1 MFRPLD
7 DRQQPAIWVR
17 KLAVWRHWAPEDNR
31 VMRTLELRRGLN
43 ILWARSSGDESTSP
57 RIGGHGAGKTTFCRL
72 LRFLLDEK
80 QPGTSE
86 FRQDFRNR
94 YSDGWVLGEVMI
106 NGQVWLIGKTLSD
119 RAGRHHF
126 AIAGADLGHAFEDKP
141 PRGGHSEYQLALEN
155 AALGRMQIRELSGSA
170 KRLEWKN
177 LLTWLSR
184 DQEAHYAG
192 LLTWRDTA
200 SESEAPELSAADRE
214 NLVRLVLGLV
224 EKEEQR
230 LLRDRAQAANS
241 HEEKLKQKAPLEI
254 LRDRAKTTLETLLE
268 KPLNTVLGSDTHS
281 PEDPVLQKEVEDRA
295 VSLEQEAAKAIAEAG
310 LEEETKTAQAG
321 VVEKTAFQQIQN
333 AALASLQQMLNERE
347 TELEPKQVPPK
358 PKPTQVEMNTQLQ
371 QTLSRMTPFQG
382 YCSKPKAE
390 AIREGCPLFKET
402 TRDPVLS
409 KATDKQEQ
417 RDDAREARLR
427 REITEVK
434 GRIEEQQKA
443 KEAADQALLVAKD
456 YLRKVQFFVN
466 AETTRLSTP
475 AVRAKALRDAL
486 TAYQNACS
494 ECDTLTQ
501 ELTDLDTQKK
511 NLDADIERHSS
522 THQKVVSEFGE
533 LFDHLAKG
541 LVGDQV
547 KGRIRLAGKG
557 IQPELHYHGRRK
569 SAALD
574 LAKLLAF
581 DLSCLALGM
590 TSAAAHHPRFI
601 LHDSPRESDLSVS
614 IYHGLFRMARM
625 LETASI
631 GEPAFQYIVTTTEA
645 PPEELK
651 QAPWL
656 LNPVLDSNEAASR
669 FLGEDLAV

>member
-1 MFRPLD
+1 MFRPLG

-17 KLAVWRHWAPEDNR
+17 KLAVWRHWAPEEKR
-31 VMRTLELRRGLN
+31 QMRTLELRRGLN

-94 YSDGWVLGEVMI
+94 YPDGWVLGEVI
-106 NGQVWLIGKTLSD
+106 IDGQVWLVGKTLSD

-126 AIAGADLGHAFEDKP
+126 AIAGADLSHAFEDKP
-141 PRGGHSEYQLALEN
+141 PRGGYGDYQLALEK
-155 AALGRMQIRELSGSA
+155 AALDRMQIRELSGSA
-170 KRLEWKN
+170 KRLEWRH

-192 LLTWRDTA
+192 LLTWRD
-200 SESEAPELSAADRE
+200 SESESDAPDLSAADRE

-224 EKEEQR
+224 EQEEQR
-230 LLRDRAQAANS
+230 LLRERAKAANS

-254 LRDRAKTTLETLLE
+254 LRERAKTTLETTLD
-268 KPLNTVLGSDTHS
+268 KPLNTILGSDSHS
-281 PEDPVLQKEVEDRA
+281 PDDPVLHKEVEDRA
-295 VSLEQEAAKAIAEAG
+295 LALEQEAAKAITEAG

-333 AALASLQQMLNERE
+333 AALEGLQQLMSDWEN
-347 TELEPKQVPPK
+347 ELEPKRVPPK
-358 PKPTQVEMNTQLQ
+358 PKPTQVEIHTQLQ

-402 TRDPVLS
+402 PPDPVLS
-409 KATDKQEQ
+409 NATDKQEQ
-417 RDDAREARLR
+417 RDDARESRLR
-427 REITEVK
+427 REIADLKV
-434 GRIEEQQKA
+434 RIGEQQKA
-443 KEAADQALLVAKD
+443 KEVADQALVVAND
-456 YLRKVQFFVN
+456 YRRKVQFFVN
-466 AETTRLSTP
+466 SETTRLSAP
-475 AVRAKALRDAL
+475 AVRAKTLRGSL
-486 TAYQNACS
+486 TAYQDACS
-494 ECDTLTQ
+494 ECDTLAQ
-501 ELTDLDTQKK
+501 ELSNLDSQKK
-511 NLDADIERHSS
+511 DLDADIERHSS
-522 THQKVVSEFGE
+522 THQKVVAEFGE

-590 TSAAAHHPRFI
+590 ASAAAHHPRFI

-625 LETASI
+625 LETACT

-645 PPEELK
+645 PPEELRTF
-651 QAPWL
+651 PWL
-656 LNPVLDSNEAASR
+656 LDPILDSNEAASR